1 MNKKEREL
9 LKYIEDNSE
18 YSGDFNAIN
27 NRIVIDDSM
36 LYKKKKRFPFL
47 ITISASLAG
56 VVLAVVLVLPS
67 LLSGNNNV
75 ANPSIENMESI
86 LQSEVVESTVIVESA
101 PEYAES
107 ENDAMSSENA
117 KPEEDIQQSATESEN
132 ETTQVPEMPSFD
144 TVIFNTSIFTNTW
157 VNADESKIGENIG
170 MTADGQYEIYDYEDN
185 DESETYLVICIDGE
199 YYLIKQ
205 DS

>member
-56 VVLAVVLVLPS
+56 VILTVVLVLPS

-86 LQSEVVESTVIVESA
+86 LQSAPVMQHIVN
-101 PEYAES
+101 Y
-107 ENDAMSSENA
+107 
-117 KPEEDIQQSATESEN
+117 
-132 ETTQVPEMPSFD
+132 
-144 TVIFNTSIFTNTW
+144 
-157 VNADESKIGENIG
+157 
-170 MTADGQYEIYDYEDN
+170 
-185 DESETYLVICIDGE
+185 
-199 YYLIKQ
+199 YYLTIVLTKSKKVMMQ
-205 DS
+205 ITLNKKSNQTLYLYLLIFLSKFFFGILYCK

>member
-27 NRIVIDDSM
+27 NRIVIDESM
-36 LYKKKKRFPFL
+36 LYKKKKKFPFL
-47 ITISASLAG
+47 LTISASLAS
-56 VVLAVVLVLPS
+56 VVIALVLVLPS
-67 LLSGNNNV
+67 LLSGNSN
-75 ANPSIENMESI
+75 AFNPSIENMESI
-86 LQSEVVESTVIVESA
+86 LQSEVLESSVIVESA
-101 PEYAES
+101 PECGDE
-107 ENDAMSSENA
+107 MTSENA
-117 KPEEDIQQSATESEN
+117 KPEEDIQQSGSELEN
-132 ETTQVPEMPSFD
+132 ETTQAPEMPSFD
-144 TVIFNTSIFTNTW
+144 TVIFNASIFTNTW

-170 MTADGQYEIYDYEDN
+170 MTADGQHEIYDYEDD

>member
-27 NRIVIDDSM
+27 NRIVIDESM
-36 LYKKKKRFPFL
+36 LYKKKKKFPFL
-47 ITISASLAG
+47 LTISASLAS
-56 VVLAVVLVLPS
+56 VVIALVLVLPS
-67 LLSGNNNV
+67 LLSGNSN
-75 ANPSIENMESI
+75 AINPSIENMESI
-86 LQSEVVESTVIVESA
+86 FQSEVLESTVIVESA
-101 PEYAES
+101 PECG
-107 ENDAMSSENA
+107 DAMSSENA
-117 KPEEDIQQSATESEN
+117 KPEEDIQQSAAESEN
-132 ETTQVPEMPSFD
+132 ETTQAPEMPSFD
-144 TVIFNTSIFTNTW
+144 TVIFNASIFTNTW

-170 MTADGQYEIYDYEDN
+170 MTADGQYEIYDYEDD
-185 DESETYLVICIDGE
+185 DESETYLVICIDGK